1 MIFWMLTSW
10 ILLLVSLCDIIWYE
24 INLPLVILWEIIVL
38 LSILFWLYD
47 WSVLWWALVFFIVFV
62 ILYYWSLYYTKLKYN
77 SEDEWVWMWD
87 LIISPYL
94 WVLLYMWISSSSMYI
109 EELFCSVLIFF
120 ILTSIFGLIVYLI
133 QNVLLGKRADFLTDE
148 MAEKSLP
155 LVPSMVLSLVVVIIW
170 HEAIF
175 NTLVNFWD
183 SFFEQ
188 MMNNSL

>member
-1 MIFWMLTSW
+1 M
-10 ILLLVSLCDIIWYE
+10 YE
-24 INLPLVILWEIIVL
+24 EDFIMRQIREITAVIAKVL
-38 LSILFWLYD
+38 
-47 WSVLWWALVFFIVFV
+47 
-62 ILYYWSLYYTKLKYN
+62 
-77 SEDEWVWMWD
+77 
-87 LIISPYL
+87 
-94 WVLLYMWISSSSMYI
+94 
-109 EELFCSVLIFF
+109 
-120 ILTSIFGLIVYLI
+120 FG
-133 QNVLLGKRADFLTDE
+133 KKADFLTDE